1 MSMRALHW
9 PTRAAHPASPLP
21 LGEGTLQAA
30 GERAPRRHQ
39 RGAAVLMALFVAT
52 LATLIVS
59 GLFWSQF
66 VLLRTIENQ
75 QLVTQSRLLL
85 RGALDWARAILRDD
99 QGRTQTDNLDEPW
112 ATGLA
117 ETRLDQLGETSALAA
132 LATMSGAIEDAQGRL
147 NLRNLVRSDFDI
159 DEYERDSLRKL
170 CGMLGLPEAIAD
182 LVALHMREALAP
194 RVAEEG
200 RRAGESGKP
209 RPIPLVLPEDLLGV
223 QGIDPAH
230 ALKLAPYVVVLDTPT
245 PVNLNTAREEVIAA
259 RFPKMA
265 LSEAKALVAQRDKTY
280 FLNTGD
286 TRIARYRQNGEP
298 TDSQIAVASRYFIVR
313 GQVKLDRAN
322 TRMEALVRRGDSN
335 QLPVRVLWQ
344 REL

>member
-1 MSMRALHW
+1 MQAGAGAIDGAATGHASGRIRA
-9 PTRAAHPASPLP
+9 
-21 LGEGTLQAA
+21 
-30 GERAPRRHQ
+30 Q

-85 RGALDWARAILRDD
+85 RGALDWSRAILRED
-99 QGRTQTDNLDEPW
+99 QRTSQTDNLDEPW
-112 ATGLA
+112 AKGLA

-132 LATMSGAIEDAQGRL
+132 RATMSGSIEDAQARL
-147 NLRNLVRSDFDI
+147 NLRNLLTPEFEI
-159 DEYERDSLRKL
+159 DRFERDSLRKL
-170 CGMLGLPEAIAD
+170 CNLLGLPEAIAD
-182 LVALHMREALAP
+182 LVALHMRQALAP
-194 RVAEEG
+194 P
-200 RRAGESGKP
+200 STP
-209 RPIPLVLPEDLLGV
+209 RDDGATPVPIGPQREPQARPLPLVLPDDLLGI

-230 ALKLAPYVVVLDTPT
+230 AAKLAPYVVVLDQRT

-259 RFPKMA
+259 RFPRMS
-265 LSEAKALVAQRDKTY
+265 LTDAKALVAQRDRTY
-280 FLNTGD
+280 FVNTGD
-286 TRIARYRQNGEP
+286 TRIARYRENGIPSDE
-298 TDSQIAVASRYFIVR
+298 QIAVSSRYFFVR
-313 GQVKLDRAN
+313 GQVKLERAA
-322 TRMEALVRRGDSN
+322 TRMEALARRGDTA